1 MPTLKNTL
9 HKTID
14 DRSSEW
20 LDRQIVWLGDYA
32 QDVLTD
38 VPGVLYARQINGKVI
53 EVYNHTA
60 MVPATFDLQVLI
72 GRSKTLPTTWQ
83 IIAIRETY
91 DTPAGGGQLA
101 YHHTQ
106 HEYPSADTV
115 WIDRKQVI
123 PLTVLVSDS
132 ANFIVRVYGAVIH
145 TASGV
150 RQVSTQLVDLSSYVV
165 TVGAKFITIETDDEG
180 VLTVHE
186 GTAFDAPEI
195 GTYADIPVPAT
206 GKYLIA
212 YVLLYD
218 GQAVLSDNDIRVP
231 FPLPG
236 AARSHTHAMDAAD
249 VTYTPGVLADW
260 DYSNDPGD
268 VEDGLDQ
275 LAERVTDIEAVGGST
290 EGIQDIVGAMFS
302 GNTETGITADY
313 QDADGTIDLIVAGA
327 LTNSNISPTTANVS
341 AAVNTRYFADVSGLT
356 ASRNFIVPAGA
367 VGDIIELNIKAGDD
381 TYALIVIGDTGIT
394 INGGSS
400 ATEWSRLFITGETIQ
415 LIADTTSNWILM
427 IDKRIPCFAEMDRI
441 TTSITTN
448 SAGTKTTVDWNNIP
462 RNRGE
467 LADTTND
474 RFNIRRAGQYEVSF
488 QYRPANSVT
497 DQKYISIILFGGAS
511 GATEFGYAVNRVG
524 ATGAATLCVI
534 SNRPVTCAVADQII
548 AQFATE
554 EANIGMLRN
563 DAGDQATGGSWY
575 SIKEVL

>member
-1 MPTLKNTL
+1 MPPIKKTL
-9 HKTID
+9 HKIID
-14 DRSSEW
+14 ERSDEW
-20 LDRQIVWLGDYA
+20 LDKQIVWLGDYA

-38 VPGVLYARQINGKVI
+38 VPGVLYARQINAKVI
-53 EVYNHTA
+53 QVYNHTA

-72 GRSKTLPTTWQ
+72 GRSKTLPSTWQ

-115 WIDRKQVI
+115 WIDRKQII
-123 PLTVLVSDS
+123 PLTVLVYDS

-165 TVGAKFITIETDDEG
+165 TVGAKFITIESDDEG

-195 GTYADIPVPAT
+195 GTYADIPVPAA

-290 EGIQDIVGAMFS
+290 EGIQDIVGAMFT
-302 GNTETGITADY
+302 GNTETGITATY
-313 QDADGTIDLIVAGA
+313 QDADGTIDLEVTAAGGYPPGHLFGCALSNNGTDPTNDIDITAGNCRDSGNAVDMTIPARTKRLDAPWVTGTNQGGLSSSLTIANTTYHVFAIRVAGVDDVGFD
-327 LTNSNISPTTANVS
+327 TSVTAAN
-341 AAVNTRYFADVSGLT
+341 
-356 ASRNFIVPAGA
+356 
-367 VGDIIELNIKAGDD
+367 
-381 TYALIVIGDTGIT
+381 
-394 INGGSS
+394 
-400 ATEWSRLFITGETIQ
+400 
-415 LIADTTSNWILM
+415 LIADH
-427 IDKRIPCFAEMDRI
+427 
-441 TTSITTN
+441 
-448 SAGTKTTVDWNNIP
+448 SATH
-462 RNRGE
+462 
-467 LADTTND
+467 
-474 RFNIRRAGQYEVSF
+474 IRRLGSLQRISGAWQLFTQVNDEFKLKTPISDYTDSALGTSAADFTLASIPAGIVVNAIITATCWKTGTGS
-488 QYRPANSVT
+488 RVHLWPKTLT
-497 DQKYISIILFGGAS
+497 DQTATFNNSQVMDTVGGGA
-511 GATEFGYAVNRVG
+511 TW
-524 ATGAATLCVI
+524 TGVI
-534 SNRPVTCAVADQII
+534 ETNTTPAIRAVAI
-548 AQFATE
+548 AAST
-554 EANIGMLRN
+554 NL
-563 DAGDQATGGSWY
+563 
-575 SIKEVL
+575 SILTRGWIDTRGRLS